1 MTEEITGGTC
11 SLEAAYN
18 AERERLFPL
27 AIKDEPQGEYR
38 KPVFGEGKQS
48 ARIILIGEAPGAEE
62 TKLGHPFVG
71 KAGKQLDAL
80 FCRFG
85 VMRADAYI
93 TNVVKYRPVVRSAK
107 TIKNRPP
114 VGLFGNIQTEKRQ
127 SSRNSLNLKIN
138 GIAPLVDFIRLF
150 SLEKDVHETS
160 TIERIHILKKKHTI
174 IEDFG
179 DDIEQAFEFILLLR
193 MEHQASQIRK
203 FEEPDNYID
212 YNSLSLLEKKTLKD
226 VFDLITKIQNM
237 IIELYKSLIW

>member
-1 MTEEITGGTC
+1 MTEEIPGGTC

-93 TNVVKYRPVVRSAK
+93 TNAVKYRPVVRSAK
-107 TIKNRPP
+107 TIKNRTPVPAEIKTSLPLLQLEIALIQPRLILTLGNTPLKAVFALTGEKPP
-114 VGLFGNIQTEKRQ
+114 VIGAAHGKALPLTIGTMPLTLIPLYHPASGIYNRALVEVMEQDAAFVGEIVR
-127 SSRNSLNLKIN
+127 SL
-138 GIAPLVDFIRLF
+138 
-150 SLEKDVHETS
+150 
-160 TIERIHILKKKHTI
+160 
-174 IEDFG
+174 
-179 DDIEQAFEFILLLR
+179 
-193 MEHQASQIRK
+193 
-203 FEEPDNYID
+203 
-212 YNSLSLLEKKTLKD
+212 
-226 VFDLITKIQNM
+226 
-237 IIELYKSLIW
+237 